1 MTMPAG
7 KSNLG
12 PGGVESCSQGREPLV
27 DADPTTSK
35 PRRGDIAAANC
46 FDVAPLGLCNHANVT
61 NQGLAPLA
69 TRRGPSRAIGRRC
82 NSSPPPGKH
91 RAFTL
96 LEVILALVILAAALA
111 TFGEIMQLANRN
123 AVNARAETQ
132 AQILAESLMD
142 ELLAGVVDVTQV
154 TRQPLEVD
162 SATPW
167 VYSVTIGTSDL
178 VGVQPVEVLV
188 EQDVEPQFNPV
199 KFRLLRW
206 LPTYIEMPESGAAT
220 GGGQQSSGGQG
231 SNGATG
237 GGTTP

>member
-1 MTMPAG
+1 MTMAARN
-7 KSNLG
+7 SNLG
-12 PGGVESCSQGREPLV
+12 PGGAESCSQGREPLV
-27 DADPTTSK
+27 DVDPISPK
-35 PRRGDIAAANC
+35 PRRGDIAVANC
-46 FDVAPLGLCNHANVT
+46 FDVAPLGLCNHANAI

-69 TRRGPSRAIGRRC
+69 TRRGPSGAIGRR
-82 NSSPPPGKH
+82 SRRPLQLRGHS
-91 RAFTL
+91 AFTL

-154 TRQPLEVD
+154 SRQALEVD
-162 SATPW
+162 SPTPW
-167 VYSVTIGTSDL
+167 VYSVTIGASDL
-178 VGVQPVEVLV
+178 EGVQPVEVLV

-206 LPTYIEMPESGAAT
+206 LPTYVEMPESGGAMGGGQS
-220 GGGQQSSGGQG
+220 GGGQQGSGGGAGQG
-231 SNGATG
+231 AQ
-237 GGTTP
+237 P